1 MRAAAACTDLISL
14 SKYLGLAPQHLF
26 YLIALSD
33 ELYTEIKIPKKTKRR
48 RYRKNYIPNLELKGA
63 QRSILKEILSQ
74 IEVSRYAHAYVKGKS
89 IVGAAQALAGRQS
102 VLKFDIKDFF
112 PSISSSRV
120 YGLFRALRFNERVSW
135 MLMRLCTYDD
145 SLCQGAPTSPYISNL
160 ICRRLDR
167 NLFDLANSWGLSY
180 LRYSDDLY
188 FYGAKNFRY
197 KMFKNYVRP
206 IIRENGFQLNA
217 RKTRY
222 HPIGQPRFTLGLTT
236 HHEKPE
242 LPRDTKRKY
251 RAAFFRASRD
261 LKWAGEH
268 VDELSGMGEWYRAV
282 YGKDET
288 YQDYRRI
295 IENVRLLTFH
305 ERYAI

>member
-48 RYRKNYIPNLELKGA
+48 RYRKIHIPNLELKGA

-167 NLFDLANSWGLSY
+167 NLFDLQTHGGFHTCATATIFTFMA
-180 LRYSDDLY
+180 LRIFDIKCSRTMCALLLE
-188 FYGAKNFRY
+188 
-197 KMFKNYVRP
+197 KMVFNLTLVRQD
-206 IIRENGFQLNA
+206 IIPLVSHVLHLVLQ
-217 RKTRY
+217 
-222 HPIGQPRFTLGLTT
+222 LTT
-236 HHEKPE
+236 RSQGCPGIRSEN
-242 LPRDTKRKY
+242 T
-251 RAAFFRASRD
+251 
-261 LKWAGEH
+261 G
-268 VDELSGMGEWYRAV
+268 
-282 YGKDET
+282 
-288 YQDYRRI
+288 RRSFGHLVI
-295 IENVRLLTFH
+295 
-305 ERYAI
+305 